1 MIRDDWRRFY
11 GFVSKSCNFTKVPN
25 LYIIAGCN
33 GAGKTTASFTILPE
47 MLNCKEFVNAD
58 SIAAGLSPFNPESVA
73 IEAGRLML
81 SRIHELLKIAVD
93 FAFET
98 TLATRSYVSL
108 VKTAQQVGY
117 KVTLLF
123 IWLDSPEAAIQR
135 VADRVAEG
143 GHNIPKDVIVRRY
156 QRGIFNL
163 IHLYI
168 PLCDSWIVVNN
179 KSVVP
184 ELIAKGTGNGEN
196 IIQNHYIWNT
206 INAQSKS
213 HGDK

>member
-1 MIRDDWRRFY
+1 M
-11 GFVSKSCNFTKVPN
+11 PN

-81 SRIHELLKIAVD
+81 SRIHELMGVGVD

-108 VKTAQQVGY
+108 VKAAQQVGY

-123 IWLDSPEAAIQR
+123 IWLDSPETAIQR

-143 GHNIPKDVIVRRY
+143 GHNIPNDVIKRRY
-156 QRGIFNL
+156 HRGIFNL
-163 IHLYI
+163 INLYI
-168 PLCDSWIVVNN
+168 PACDSWIAVNN
-179 KSVVP
+179 KNVVP
-184 ELIAKGTGNGEN
+184 ELIAKGTLSGEN
-196 IIQNHYIWNT
+196 IIQNHYIWDV
-206 INAQSKS
+206 INAQSNAY
-213 HGDK
+213 GNQ